1 MYRAGTTSSD
11 TTVENARPP
20 IIALAI
26 G

>member
-11 TTVENARPP
+11 TTVENASPP
-20 IIALAI
+20 MIALAI

>member
-1 MYRAGTTSSD
+1 MYKAGTTSSD